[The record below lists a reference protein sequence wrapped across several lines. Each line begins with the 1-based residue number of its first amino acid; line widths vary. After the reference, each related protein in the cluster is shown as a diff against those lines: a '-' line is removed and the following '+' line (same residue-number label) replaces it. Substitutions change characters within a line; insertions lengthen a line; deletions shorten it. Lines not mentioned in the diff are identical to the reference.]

1 MVTAKLRLTLNRIQ
15 RIKSAL
21 VSKNKIGKHLV
32 FSVIL
37 LFTSALCF
45 VSGLLRGYELLFT
58 ICLFIV
64 LWILRSTVI
73 RYKSL
78 FTNILL
84 SLFAVWIAA
93 STIDL
98 GYHLYLIYAPKPP
111 GERIESKVETIF
123 KYRPNQVIYDSA
135 RYGDLAEMGRLT
147 KEYPQTRK
155 IVCQIDELGYRNPI
169 GQKNKKNKVL
179 LIGDSFGFGAMTDGE
194 NIADYL
200 RKGGMETYNLS
211 LPGYGP
217 WQEFYTLRQEIDKI
231 NKADTCT
238 VVWLL
243 FTGNDL
249 AGRFDS
255 VNVADRKT
263 NWRDDFYSFR
273 NKSPMRKSFFEI
285 ASPKILADKNVEQR
299 VIYGDTI
306 LFHKK
311 YLEQEQLTEKQ
322 IKAHPN
328 YPKFTKVVDEMKVL
342 CATKNVGLVTI
353 IISAKERF
361 IDKTI
366 NPTGMG
372 YVWAQ
377 YLKSKNIAYASY
389 PLRNPGE
396 NPLTSYFKTDTH
408 LNDWGNFMVARTIA
422 ILLNPEK
429 FPPTESMMH
438 QSSGRGRL

>member
-1 MVTAKLRLTLNRIQ
+1 LVTAKLRLTLNRIQ

-32 FSVIL
+32 FSAIL

-45 VSGLLRGYELLFT
+45 VSGLLQGYELLFT

-64 LWILRSTVI
+64 LWVLRTTLKQ
-73 RYKSL
+73 YKNL

-84 SLFAVWIAA
+84 SLFALWVTA
-93 STIDL
+93 SVIDL

-111 GERIESKVETIF
+111 GERIESEVETIF

-179 LIGDSFGFGAMTDGE
+179 LIGDSFGFGAVDDDNT
-194 NIADYL
+194 IAGCL
-200 RKGGMETYNLS
+200 RKDYNTNTYNLS
-211 LPGYGP
+211 IPGYGP
-217 WQEFYTLRQEIDKI
+217 WQEYYCLRKEIDKI
-231 NKADTCT
+231 NKNDSCT

-285 ASPKILADKNVEQR
+285 ASPKILADKNIEQR
-299 VIYGDTI
+299 VI
-306 LFHKK
+306 
-311 YLEQEQLTEKQ
+311 
-322 IKAHPN
+322 
-328 YPKFTKVVDEMKVL
+328 
-342 CATKNVGLVTI
+342 
-353 IISAKERF
+353 
-361 IDKTI
+361 
-366 NPTGMG
+366 
-372 YVWAQ
+372 
-377 YLKSKNIAYASY
+377 
-389 PLRNPGE
+389 
-396 NPLTSYFKTDTH
+396 
-408 LNDWGNFMVARTIA
+408 
-422 ILLNPEK
+422 
-429 FPPTESMMH
+429 
-438 QSSGRGRL
+438 

>member
-1 MVTAKLRLTLNRIQ
+1 M
-15 RIKSAL
+15 
-21 VSKNKIGKHLV
+21 VSKNNMGKHLIFIAILV
-32 FSVIL
+32 FS
-37 LFTSALCF
+37 TALCF
-45 VSGLLRGYELLFT
+45 VSGLLQPKELLST
-58 ICLFIV
+58 ICLLIV
-64 LWILRSTVI
+64 LWILRNAI
-73 RYKSL
+73 KRYKNL
-78 FTNILL
+78 FTNVLL
-84 SLFAVWIAA
+84 SLFAVWVIA
-93 STIDL
+93 SVIDI
-98 GYHLYLIYAPKPP
+98 GYHLYLIYAPKPL

-273 NKSPMRKSFFEI
+273 KKSPLRKSFLEI
-285 ASPKILADKNVEQR
+285 VNPKVLADKGVFEKDGRLFYEPYFKEEQKDSLSKNKAPFLKTISKGIEFCKNKNVRLRIVLISPKEFFLTKRRRFFYLQDIAQEIVGLSDDWDL
-299 VIYGDTI
+299 VIYPAALRRHYDERITI
-306 LFHKK
+306 T
-311 YLEQEQLTEKQ
+311 LEDY
-322 IKAHPN
+322 IVN
-328 YPKFTKVVDEMKVL
+328 D
-342 CATKNVGLVTI
+342 
-353 IISAKERF
+353 S
-361 IDKTI
+361 
-366 NPTGMG
+366 
-372 YVWAQ
+372 
-377 YLKSKNIAYASY
+377 
-389 PLRNPGE
+389 
-396 NPLTSYFKTDTH
+396 H
-408 LNDWGNFMVARTIA
+408 LNSEGNKKINWLINDGLYPIQ
-422 ILLNPEK
+422 IL
-429 FPPTESMMH
+429 PPDLKNKSIN
-438 QSSGRGRL
+438 

>member
-1 MVTAKLRLTLNRIQ
+1 M
-15 RIKSAL
+15 
-21 VSKNKIGKHLV
+21 VSKNNIGKHLI
-32 FSVIL
+32 FIAIL
-37 LFTSALCF
+37 LFGTLLCF
-45 VSGLLRGYELLFT
+45 VSGLLQPKELLFT
-58 ICLFIV
+58 ICMLIV
-64 LWILRSTVI
+64 LWVLRTSVK
-73 RYKSL
+73 RYKNL

-84 SLFAVWIAA
+84 SLFVVWLAA

-111 GERIESKVETIF
+111 GERIESEVETIF

-147 KEYPQTRK
+147 KEYPQARK

-169 GQKNKKNKVL
+169 GQKDKKNKVL
-179 LIGDSFGFGAMTDGE
+179 LIGDSFGFGAVDDE
-194 NIADYL
+194 NTISGCL
-200 RKGGMETYNLS
+200 RKDYNTSTYNLS
-211 LPGYGP
+211 IPGYGP

-255 VNVADRKT
+255 TNVADSKT

-273 NKSPMRKSFFEI
+273 KKSPMRKSFLEI
-285 ASPKILADKNVEQR
+285 TNPKVMADKNVEQR

-306 LFHKK
+306 LFYKK

-328 YPKFTKVVDEMKVL
+328 YRRFTKVIDDMKAL
-342 CATKNVGLVTI
+342 CAAKNVGLVTV

-361 IDKTI
+361 IDKVI
-366 NPTGMG
+366 NPAGMS

-377 YLKSKNIAYASY
+377 YLRSKNIAYVSY
-389 PLRNPGE
+389 PLLNPGE
-396 NPLTSYFKTDTH
+396 NPLNSYFKTDTH
-408 LNDWGNFMVARTIA
+408 LNDWGNFMVARSIA
-422 ILLNPEK
+422 IFLNPENY
-429 FPPTESMMH
+429 PPTKSMMH
-438 QSSGRGRL
+438 ESSGRGRL

>member
-1 MVTAKLRLTLNRIQ
+1 
-15 RIKSAL
+15 
-21 VSKNKIGKHLV
+21 
-32 FSVIL
+32 
-37 LFTSALCF
+37 
-45 VSGLLRGYELLFT
+45 
-58 ICLFIV
+58 
-64 LWILRSTVI
+64 
-73 RYKSL
+73 
-78 FTNILL
+78 
-84 SLFAVWIAA
+84 
-93 STIDL
+93 
-98 GYHLYLIYAPKPP
+98 
-111 GERIESKVETIF
+111 
-123 KYRPNQVIYDSA
+123 
-135 RYGDLAEMGRLT
+135 
-147 KEYPQTRK
+147 
-155 IVCQIDELGYRNPI
+155 
-169 GQKNKKNKVL
+169 
-179 LIGDSFGFGAMTDGE
+179 
-194 NIADYL
+194 
-200 RKGGMETYNLS
+200 
-211 LPGYGP
+211 
-217 WQEFYTLRQEIDKI
+217 
-231 NKADTCT
+231 
-238 VVWLL
+238 LL